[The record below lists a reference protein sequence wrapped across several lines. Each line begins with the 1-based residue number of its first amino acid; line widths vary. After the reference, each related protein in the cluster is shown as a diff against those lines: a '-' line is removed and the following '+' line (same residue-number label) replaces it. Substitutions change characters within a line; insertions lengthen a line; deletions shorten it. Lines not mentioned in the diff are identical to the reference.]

1 MATLPPVRIGV
12 LGLGT
17 VGCGTLNVLKRNGS
31 EIARRAGRSIEVV
44 RASARDLTKSRAADT
59 GGIDLSDDPF
69 ALVEDPSIE
78 IIVEL
83 IGGTDPARELVLRAL
98 DNGKHVVTANKAL
111 IALHGNEVFAR
122 AQSKGLM
129 VAFEAAVAG
138 GIPVIKAVREALA
151 GNAIEWLG
159 GIINGTCN
167 YMLTAMSERSCGF
180 DEVLSEAQA
189 LGYAESDPSFDIDGI
204 DAAHK
209 LTILAAIAFGI
220 PLRFDDVYV
229 EGIRDIA
236 LDDVRYAEALGYRI
250 KHLAIAA
257 NTGKGIELRVHPTLI
272 SERHMLANVNDAM
285 NAVMIRGDAV
295 GPMLLSGAGAGAEP
309 TASSVIAD
317 LVDVVRALTVDSENR
332 VPHLAFQPDALT
344 ETPILPMSE
353 VECAYYLRMRAV
365 DQPGVL
371 ADVTRILGELRISIE
386 AILQQEP
393 NAGDATVPIVIL
405 THRVV
410 EASVDKA
417 LAGISKLPDI
427 EGAITRIRMESFI

>member
-151 GNAIEWLG
+151 GNAIEWLAGIVNDVPCRDTAAVRAMEIPYYARSVTCVPGTTQQLFETQIPNSLRGYRGPARATPLWRRRRLNRRTGSGLCGVDPGSG
-159 GIINGTCN
+159 GN
-167 YMLTAMSERSCGF
+167 S
-180 DEVLSEAQA
+180 AQGGA
-189 LGYAESDPSFDIDGI
+189 LGGMAEGRSLLEMLNF
-204 DAAHK
+204 
-209 LTILAAIAFGI
+209 
-220 PLRFDDVYV
+220 
-229 EGIRDIA
+229 
-236 LDDVRYAEALGYRI
+236 
-250 KHLAIAA
+250 
-257 NTGKGIELRVHPTLI
+257 
-272 SERHMLANVNDAM
+272 SEH
-285 NAVMIRGDAV
+285 
-295 GPMLLSGAGAGAEP
+295 
-309 TASSVIAD
+309 
-317 LVDVVRALTVDSENR
+317 
-332 VPHLAFQPDALT
+332 
-344 ETPILPMSE
+344 
-353 VECAYYLRMRAV
+353 CA
-365 DQPGVL
+365 
-371 ADVTRILGELRISIE
+371 
-386 AILQQEP
+386 
-393 NAGDATVPIVIL
+393 
-405 THRVV
+405 
-410 EASVDKA
+410 
-417 LAGISKLPDI
+417 
-427 EGAITRIRMESFI
+427 RIRAGEESALEFRA